1 MKVCVSYTNIALRK
15 IEKLKLWNP
24 PYCLTSTQMESGEVM
39 LASGDLIAAQV
50 FHTLKKR
57 NTGIAVK
64 PKMAR
69 KARKRMYVRNM
80 NCALRTGEEKKI
92 LDFHPYDKNNL
103 QAPTCFCTNLQ

>member
-1 MKVCVSYTNIALRK
+1 MKVCVSDTSTALRK
-15 IEKLKLWNP
+15 VENP

-39 LASGDLIAAQV
+39 LASGDLMAAQV
-50 FHTLKKR
+50 FHMLKKR

-80 NCALRTGEEKKI
+80 NCVLRTREENEI
-92 LDFHPYDKNNL
+92 LDVDPSDRNKFPPLNSHVPVCNTFLY
-103 QAPTCFCTNLQ
+103 